1 MICILFFKLEVKHT
15 TGKVFARPEQK
26 HRSTI
31 KVIWNKIFK
40 KKLKYFIQQTDI
52 TKIDKKRLI

>member
-31 KVIWNKIFK
+31 KVI
-40 KKLKYFIQQTDI
+40 
-52 TKIDKKRLI
+52 